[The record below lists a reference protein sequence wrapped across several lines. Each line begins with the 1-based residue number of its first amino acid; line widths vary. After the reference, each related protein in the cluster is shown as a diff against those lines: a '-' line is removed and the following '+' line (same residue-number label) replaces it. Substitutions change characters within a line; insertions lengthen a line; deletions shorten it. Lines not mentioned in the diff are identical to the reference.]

1 MPPCAA
7 SAPIEPPMNFD
18 PMANKKRKWQRNK
31 PNRPPVARA
40 NYGSTAVQEEARV
53 DTTALPADLNATELE
68 ELLSSLPKPTRK
80 TKPKPTSYTELQAM
94 TLAELHETAEN
105 EKVPLPGRKRRD
117 HVWSIASDRLLK
129 RIPVTVD
136 GCLEVTVEGPAFLR
150 QPKASYLSTE
160 EDVYVPPSLV
170 ERFGLRTGMTLAGE
184 LRAPREGEK
193 YFALAELHTV
203 DYKAPEDVIGRTPF
217 KELVPLYADRRII
230 LEGAR
235 DNPMEMRITDL
246 ITPIGL
252 GQRGV
257 IVAPPRT
264 GKTILLQQIANS
276 VVQNCPD
283 AHLIILL
290 VDERPEEV
298 TDFERSIPEGQREV
312 VSSTFDESSSRH
324 LRVAHMVIEKARSLV
339 EAGRDVVILL
349 DSITRLARASNNEAP
364 SNGKLLSGGLDAT
377 ALQFPKRFFGSARN
391 IEGGGSL
398 TILGTALIETG
409 SKMDEVIFEEF
420 KGTGNM
426 ELVLER
432 RLSDRRIY
440 PAIDINRS
448 GTRKEELLF
457 TPEEM
462 KRVWMLRKVLNELD
476 PVEAMEMLVQKMKR
490 TQVNGEFLMTI
501 GS

>member
-1 MPPCAA
+1 M
-7 SAPIEPPMNFD
+7 SFE

-31 PNRPPVARA
+31 PNRPPMARG
-40 NYGSTAVQEEARV
+40 NYGATAVQEEVRV
-53 DTTALPADLNATELE
+53 DPASLPADLSAAELE
-68 ELLSSLPKPTRK
+68 ELLNTLPKPARK
-80 TKPKPTSYTELQAM
+80 TRPKPTSYSELQAM
-94 TLAELHETAEN
+94 NIAELHEAAER
-105 EKVPLPGRKRRD
+105 EEVPLASRRRRD
-117 HVWSIASDRLLK
+117 QVWAIASDRLLK

-136 GCLEVTVEGPAFLR
+136 GCLEVTAEGPAFLR
-150 QPKASYLSTE
+150 QPRASYLPTE
-160 EDVYVPPSLV
+160 EDVYVPPSLI
-170 ERFGLRTGMTLAGE
+170 ERFGLRTGMTLQGE

-193 YFALAELHTV
+193 FFALAELHSV
-203 DYKAPEDVIGRTPF
+203 DFKAPDDAIGRTPF
-217 KELVPLYADRRII
+217 KELTPLYPTRRIM
-230 LEGAR
+230 LEGAG
-235 DNPMEMRITDL
+235 DNPMEMRIADL
-246 ITPIGL
+246 ITPVGL
-252 GQRGV
+252 GQRGL

-276 VVQNCPD
+276 VVQNCPE

-298 TDFERSIPEGQREV
+298 TDFERSIPEGKREV
-312 VSSTFDESSSRH
+312 VSSTFDESSGRH
-324 LRVAHMVIEKARSLV
+324 LRVARMVIEKARSLV

-364 SNGKLLSGGLDAT
+364 SNGKLLSGGIEAT

-391 IEGGGSL
+391 IEEGGSL

-432 RLSDRRIY
+432 RLSDRRIF

-457 TPEEM
+457 TPEEI
-462 KRVWMLRKVLNELD
+462 KRIWMLRKVLNELD
-476 PVEAMEMLVQKMKR
+476 PVEAMEMLLQKMKR
-490 TQVNGEFLMTI
+490 TKVNGEFLMTI

>member
-1 MPPCAA
+1 
-7 SAPIEPPMNFD
+7 
-18 PMANKKRKWQRNK
+18 MANKKRKWQRNK
-31 PNRPPVARA
+31 PNRPAPRG
-40 NYGSTAVQEEARV
+40 NYGGAVAVQEEDVRV
-53 DTTALPADLNATELE
+53 DTTALPADLSAAELE
-68 ELLSSLPKPTRK
+68 ELLESLPKTTRK
-80 TKPKPTSYTELQAM
+80 TKPKATSYAELQAM
-94 TLAELHETAEN
+94 NHAELHEVADAE
-105 EKVPLPGRKRRD
+105 KTDVPGRTRRD
-117 HVWSIASDRLLK
+117 AVWAIASARLVK
-129 RIPVTVD
+129 RIPVEVE
-136 GCLEVTVEGPAFLR
+136 GCLEVTREGPAFLR
-150 QPKASYLSTE
+150 QPSASYLATE
-160 EDVYVPPSLV
+160 EDVYVPPSLI
-170 ERFGLRTGMTLAGE
+170 ERFGLRTGMTIEGE

-193 YFALAELHTV
+193 YFALSTLYSV
-203 DYKAPEDVIGRTPF
+203 DTKPPGEVLGRTPF
-217 KELVPLYADRRII
+217 KELVPLYADERII
-230 LEGAR
+230 LEGAVN
-235 DNPMEMRITDL
+235 NPMEMRIADL

-252 GQRGV
+252 GQRGL

-276 VVQNCPD
+276 IVKNAPQ

-298 TDFERSIPEGQREV
+298 TDFERSLPEGKREV

-324 LRVAHMVIEKARSLV
+324 LKVAHMVIEKARCMV

-364 SNGKLLSGGLDAT
+364 SNGKLLSGGIEAT

-426 ELVLER
+426 ELCLDR
-432 RLSDRRIY
+432 RLSDRRIF

-457 TPEEM
+457 TPEEI
-462 KRVWMLRKVLNELD
+462 KRIWMLRKVLNELD
-476 PVEAMEMLVQKMKR
+476 PVEAMEMLLQKMKR
-490 TQVNGEFLMTI
+490 TKVNGEFLMTI